1 MAHSPLKRL
10 LASVMDVARLRNEL
24 GISNEEA
31 RELYQQRLQQR
42 QQERQQRRRT
52 LLKLSAATPVALL
65 GASSLMAAAAAASSR
80 AGVSARIAIVGAG
93 LGGLTCAYQLK
104 RAGVNATVYEAS
116 DRLGGRCWS
125 NTTTFPGQVSENGG
139 ELIDTDHF
147 ELRGLA
153 ADLGLTLDDLA
164 AYDTDAGGELTF
176 WIDGARYTW
185 DEQVADFAA
194 FSNQIDAD
202 NRAAPWPQTFD
213 NHTRRGYE
221 LDHMSVTDYITQ
233 YVPGGLDSRQGKLL
247 KLLMDAS
254 AGIAATQTSALD
266 LVGFF
271 ARHGSD
277 ERFHIRGGNDQLVTG
292 MAATLDSNQIVK
304 GHALTRIVRN
314 ADQSYTLSF
323 STSQGAVQVTADHV
337 VLALPFAILQKS
349 VDYSQA
355 GFDSR
360 KVTTI
365 QKFKMGMHAK
375 FQMQFNRRIWR
386 EQGYTGLS
394 DGDTGYQISWE
405 VTRAQPGTEG
415 ILTCFTGDQVAVSM
429 NNKPLNQK
437 ANDLLDGLNLTF
449 PGLKPLWNGRA
460 ILNYW
465 PGNPWSKGAYTAH
478 PVGSYTSHYGYE
490 GVRQGNCHFAGE
502 HASVQH
508 SGFLNGAVETGQKC
522 AKAIVLALKGH

>member
-10 LASVMDVARLRNEL
+10 LASVMDVARLRNEH
-24 GISNEEA
+24 GISNEAA
-31 RELYQQRLQQR
+31 RELYQQRHLQR
-42 QQERQQRRRT
+42 QRQRRA
-52 LLKLSAATPVALL
+52 LLKLSAAGSVALL
-65 GASSLMAAAAAASSR
+65 GASPVMAAAR
-80 AGVSARIAIVGAG
+80 ALRADSTSRIAIVGAG

-104 RAGVNATVYEAS
+104 LAGVNATVYEAS

-139 ELIDTDHF
+139 ELIDTTHM

-153 ADLGLTLDDLA
+153 FDLGLTLDDLA

-176 WIDGARYTW
+176 WIDGGRYTW

-194 FSNQIDAD
+194 ISRQIDAD
-202 NRAAPWPQTFD
+202 NRAAPWPQTYD
-213 NHTRRGYE
+213 NYTQRGYE
-221 LDHMSVTDYITQ
+221 LDHISATDYITQ
-233 YVPGGLDSRQGKLL
+233 YVPGGLDSRLGKLL

-271 ARHGSD
+271 AKHGSD
-277 ERFHIRGGNDQLVTG
+277 ERFHIRGGNDQLVSR

-304 GHALTRIVRN
+304 GYALTRIARN
-314 ADQSYTLSF
+314 ADQSYTLAF
-323 STSQGAVQVTADHV
+323 STNQGTVQVTADHV
-337 VLALPFAILQKS
+337 VLALPFAILQSS

-375 FQMQFNRRIWR
+375 FQMQFNRRLWR

-415 ILTCFTGDQVAVSM
+415 ILTSFSGDQVAVAM

-437 ANDLLDGLNLTF
+437 ASDLLDGLNLTF

-465 PGNPWSKGAYTAH
+465 PGNPWSKGAYSAH
-478 PVGSYTSHYGYE
+478 PVGSYTSYYGYE

-522 AKAIVLALKGH
+522 AKAIVLALRGA